1 MVEIDKD
8 FIHLIS
14 ATQSVHHPCPDGKCM
29 SFGVCDCMV
38 ITDFK
43 IERIDFSSIVRSV
56 YRQVFH
62 PDGKAYSLEK
72 KINEILYGFS
82 ADFDLY
88 LVERILSINKLYLP
102 EKWNVTVDKGY
113 YGQRIS
119 KIEMLPNIHQKITD
133 DINHITQLKTLKD
146 KVTFILNEEYG
157 FVSQSD
163 WEKNW
168 TIEEVPIER
177 IVFPNLI
184 HQKVA
189 KGKTIEY
196 YLNYPFSI
204 LGVCVK
210 SGDKY
215 QVIDGYHR
223 ITHTQN
229 KIIKIIQIN

>member
-8 FIHLIS
+8 FLHLIS
-14 ATQSVHHPCPDGKCM
+14 STQSGHYPCPQGKCRD
-29 SFGVCDCMV
+29 FGVCDCMV
-38 ITDFK
+38 ITDFQ
-43 IERIDFSSIVRSV
+43 IEKIDFTAIVRSV
-56 YRQVFH
+56 YRQVFR
-62 PDGKAYSLEK
+62 PDGKVYSLEK

-82 ADFDLY
+82 SDFDLH

-102 EKWNVTVDKGY
+102 EKWNVTVDDGY

-119 KIEMLPNIHQKITD
+119 KIEMLPNIHQKITE
-133 DINHITQLKTLKD
+133 DITHIIQLKTLKD
-146 KVTFILNEEYG
+146 KMTFVLNEEYG

-168 TIEEVPIER
+168 TIEEVPIDR
-177 IVFPNLI
+177 IVFPNSI

-189 KGKTIEY
+189 KSKNIEY
-196 YLNYPFSI
+196 YRNYPFSI
-204 LGVCVK
+204 FGVCIK